1 MTEKQFTSFL
11 TKIEQ
16 LPIPKLEKETIR
28 LYQLYLKRCARGTER
43 LIEDKIKLCLNERKR
58 RLNCDFVFAPEA
70 VTCIATINAKL
81 IAATKTLLDKTN
93 ELNLQMQLTV
103 LSTDGFLHDYSIE
116 ATMKVDWQSD
126 DTMAEILDEFP
137 SYNSLRTFQ
146 TNSVAN
152 TDSNDDNLDEFHW
165 NDEALSAPELSAI
178 THFCYASHVLFCHL
192 FYAYS
197 DILRIAGFLNEVN
210 VCWENKQRLENP

>member
-16 LPIPKLEKETIR
+16 LPIPVLEKETVW
-28 LYQLYLKRCARGTER
+28 LYQIYLKRCASGTER
-43 LIEDKIKLCLNERKR
+43 LVEDKVKLCLNERKR
-58 RLNCDFVFAPEA
+58 RLNRDFVFTPEA
-70 VTCIATINAKL
+70 VTCIATINSKL
-81 IAATKTLLDKTN
+81 IAATKTLLDKTA
-93 ELNLQMQLTV
+93 ELNLQMQQSLL
-103 LSTDGFLHDYSIE
+103 LSDGFLHDYSIE
-116 ATMKVDWQSD
+116 ATLKVDWQTD

-146 TNSVAN
+146 TNRTAI
-152 TDSNDDNLDEFHW
+152 TDSIADNLDEFHW

-178 THFCYASHVLFCHL
+178 SHFCYATHVLFCHL

-197 DILRIAGFLNEVN
+197 DILHIAGFRNIVN
-210 VCWENKQRLENP
+210 VSWENNQKN

>member
-1 MTEKQFTSFL
+1 VFT
-11 TKIEQ
+11 
-16 LPIPKLEKETIR
+16 
-28 LYQLYLKRCARGTER
+28 
-43 LIEDKIKLCLNERKR
+43 
-58 RLNCDFVFAPEA
+58 PEA

-81 IAATKTLLDKTN
+81 IAATKTLLDNTN

-103 LSTDGFLHDYSIE
+103 LLTDGFLHDYSIE

-165 NDEALSAPELSAI
+165 NDEQSVDQSINACPRK
-178 THFCYASHVLFCHL
+178 F
-192 FYAYS
+192 
-197 DILRIAGFLNEVN
+197 
-210 VCWENKQRLENP
+210 